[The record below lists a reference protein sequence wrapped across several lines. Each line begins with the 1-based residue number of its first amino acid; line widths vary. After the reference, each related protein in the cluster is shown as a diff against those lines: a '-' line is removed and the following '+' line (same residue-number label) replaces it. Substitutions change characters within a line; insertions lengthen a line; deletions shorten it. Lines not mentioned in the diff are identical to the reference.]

1 MVTDVSGNV
10 SICAVALSFLV
21 VCAALAQDD
30 SADAAGSVEEAAD
43 ESFAFDREGDR
54 CIVTRNIRSTKI
66 INERTILFR
75 MRGGDYYINHLA
87 HDCNGLVRERRFSYE
102 TTGGRLC
109 QVDHIRILEQFGG
122 YLDEGMSCGLGL
134 FYPVTRE
141 EAEFLALEP
150 EERRGRPRIR
160 VVNPN
165 RTEDDAAEVS
175 E

>member
-1 MVTDVSGNV
+1 MTDVNGKV
-10 SICAVALSFLV
+10 SICAFALSFLV
-21 VCAALAQDD
+21 VCAALGQDD
-30 SADAAGSVEEAAD
+30 SVDAAGSADEAAD
-43 ESFAFDREGDR
+43 ERFAFDREGDR

-66 INERTILFR
+66 INKRTILFR
-75 MRGGDYYINHLA
+75 MRGGDHYVNHLA

-102 TTGGRLC
+102 SSAGRLC
-109 QVDHIRILEQFGG
+109 RVDHIRILEQFGG
-122 YLDEGMSCGLGL
+122 YLDVGMSCGLGL

-165 RTEDDAAEVS
+165 RTEDDAEENS